1 MASLSDVSRPI
12 SPLKFFVL
20 TYILSWT
27 IWIALITVSPQ
38 ISEGVS
44 NVVRLFGVLMPAVSA
59 IALTAYYSGHAGL
72 GRLFSRFKIW
82 RVGGKWWLAIVF
94 IYPVLLAAAG
104 LLYNQFNLQSP
115 VNLLPISIVG
125 LIANIIF
132 LTIASLGEEIG
143 WRGVALP
150 ALQRRYS
157 SLTSSTILGFLWAIW
172 HIPFWILIGTLSQ
185 CGPVYFIMNFLF
197 IVPTTFFI
205 TWFFNKTKGSLLLPV
220 VFHIVFNV
228 VNVAIFPV
236 TGSIGAFGIFIA
248 IQFAVMIAIV
258 PSLRKTKPVELYWLK
273 KAPIPSIKE
282 YVKFICILF

>member
-1 MASLSDVSRPI
+1 MANLNDASRRI
-12 SPLKFFVL
+12 SPFKFFIL
-20 TYILSWT
+20 TYILSWI
-27 IWIALITVSPQ
+27 IWIALILLAPQ

-44 NVVRLFGVLMPAVSA
+44 NIVRLFGVLMPAVSA
-59 IALTAYYSGHAGL
+59 IALTAYYTGSAGL
-72 GRLFSRFKIW
+72 RQLFSRFKIW

-94 IYPVLLAAAG
+94 IYPSLLVAAG
-104 LLYNQFNLQSP
+104 LLYNLFDSQSP
-115 VNLLPISIVG
+115 VNLLSISLGG

-157 SLTSSTILGFLWAIW
+157 SFTSSTILGLLWAAW

-185 CGPVYFIMNFLF
+185 YGPVYFIMNFLF

-220 VFHIVFNV
+220 VFHVVFNV
-228 VNVAIFPV
+228 VNVVIFPV
-236 TGSIGAFGIFIA
+236 TGSVGAFGIFIVM
-248 IQFAVMIAIV
+248 QFAVMIAIV
-258 PSLRKTKPVELYWLK
+258 PSLRKTKPVE
-273 KAPIPSIKE
+273 
-282 YVKFICILF
+282 V